1 MKERSNV
8 QNLPATN
15 GKDLVT
21 LRIKRPS
28 LLGLVD
34 RGVELD
40 DDVRALIAA
49 DAPCAVGVSGGKDSC
64 AASIAVVEY
73 LRSVGH
79 KGPVVLVHADLG
91 DPDPAL
97 NVEWDD
103 SLPTCERLA
112 AFLGVDL
119 IVTRRAAGGMMKR
132 WIKRWEN
139 NVKRYEQLSCVKV
152 ILPWSTPSM
161 RFCTSELKSAP
172 IASELVRRF
181 PGRQIISACGI
192 RREEGKGRKKSPR
205 TNAPTSKKN
214 KRLTNVSANTS
225 GIDWNPIAAWS
236 TDDVFAFCA
245 AHGFQMHEGYALG
258 MGRISCRY
266 CIMQDLSDQRVSA
279 SIVAN
284 QPVLHTVVGLEIRS
298 TFAFQGSRWL
308 ADVAPNL
315 LSDEQRAGLARAK
328 QLAAKRVQIEKRIPK
343 HLLYTKGWP
352 TVMPT
357 EVEAKMLCAVR
368 REVAVLLGLKVSY
381 TEPAKLIA
389 RYADLMA
396 QKATKEAAK
405 EAAKAKKAA
414 RSAAGA
420 GKGGAGKAARKLKTT
435 KVEA

>member
-1 MKERSNV
+1 MVTAS
-8 QNLPATN
+8 ASSMS
-15 GKDLVT
+15 LVT
-21 LRIKRPS
+21 LRLKRPS
-28 LLGLVD
+28 LVE

-40 DDVRALIAA
+40 DEVRTLIAA
-49 DAPCAVGVSGGKDSC
+49 DAPVAIGCSGGKDSA
-64 AASIAVVEY
+64 AASIAVVEH
-73 LRSVGH
+73 LRAVGH

-97 NVEWDD
+97 NVEWTD

-112 AFLGVDL
+112 AFLGVEL

-132 WIKRWEN
+132 WIGRWKN
-139 NVKRYEQLSCVKV
+139 NLKRYADMSCVKI

-192 RREEGKGRKKSPR
+192 RREEGNGRENSPR

-214 KRLTNVSANTS
+214 KRLTHKSTGTS

-236 TDDVFAFCA
+236 TADVFALCA
-245 AHGFQMHEGYALG
+245 ARGFQMHEGYGLG
-258 MGRISCRY
+258 MSRISCRF
-266 CIMQDLSDQRVSA
+266 CIMQDLSDQCVSA
-279 SIVAN
+279 SVADN
-284 QPVLHTVVGLEIRS
+284 APVFRTLVGLEIRS

-308 ADVAPNL
+308 GDIAPQL
-315 LSDEQRAGLARAK
+315 LDDATRAALVQAKERAI
-328 QLAAKRVQIEKRIPK
+328 KRVQIEKPIPK

-357 EVEAKMLCAVR
+357 AEEAELLCGVR
-368 REVAVLLGLKVSY
+368 REIAALFEIKVSC
-381 TEPAKLIA
+381 TEPSELIA

-396 QKATKEAAK
+396 QKAAK
-405 EAAKAKKAA
+405 EAASAKKE
-414 RSAAGA
+414 
-420 GKGGAGKAARKLKTT
+420 ARKVARKG
-435 KVEA
+435 AAS